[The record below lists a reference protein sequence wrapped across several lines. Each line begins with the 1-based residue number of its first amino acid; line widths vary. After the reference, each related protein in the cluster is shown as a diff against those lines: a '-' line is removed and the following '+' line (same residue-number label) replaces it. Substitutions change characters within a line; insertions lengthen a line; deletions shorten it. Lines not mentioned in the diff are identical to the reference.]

1 MSINE
6 IKIKAFNKLLSE
18 GVISSKEYSKII
30 AVLSEGEKE
39 VNEKTPLSGC
49 FNLNWLDKDYSLI

>member
-39 VNEKTPLSGC
+39 VNEKHQLKS
-49 FNLNWLDKDYSLI
+49 YMSHI